1 MLLGELPKKTRPHQE
16 HPVETR
22 TGLPPTMQDGTYV
35 LFLRWAPGDTPDFHH
50 HMLVAT
56 DEVVETIEVGERVGA
71 VAIDDQGR
79 PWVDGDDDLLLLDPD
94 AGSVVGSVEVEG
106 QPREVAAGDGSIWSV
121 PHDAAVLTRVDPS

>member
-16 HPVETR
+16 LPVETR

-56 DEVVETIEVGERVGA
+56 DEVVETIDAMVQHARADGQLGTSAEKRRARVEWL
-71 VAIDDQGR
+71 R
-79 PWVDGDDDLLLLDPD
+79 
-94 AGSVVGSVEVEG
+94 
-106 QPREVAAGDGSIWSV
+106 QPA
-121 PHDAAVLTRVDPS
+121 